1 MESANT
7 VGYTQNALGDTAN
20 SQIVCFDG
28 ITAGGEIDI
37 QSIVPTVADP
47 TTPLESYQASI
58 MTLTPYMATDAT
70 YVYMTAADA
79 PDGLGA
85 GWFDE
90 SGSTRLTGAN
100 AVTFDPGIGFVAIND
115 YGDGLSFQ
123 YAGQVAEGATIVEL
137 GDTANSCGNNSLSTI
152 DIQDIQVGLVVN
164 GEGNLVL
171 TDGTDTLESYQIS
184 IMTLTP
190 YMATDA
196 TYVYMTAA
204 DAPDGL
210 GAGWFD
216 ESGSTRLTGA
226 NAVTFDPGVGFFVIN
241 DFGDGAKVKIPGNT
255 L

>member
-1 MESANT
+1 M
-7 VGYTQNALGDTAN
+7 GYTQNALGDTAN

-28 ITAGGEIDI
+28 IATGAIDI
-37 QSIVPTVADP
+37 QSIIPTVADP

-58 MTLTPYMATDAT
+58 MILTPYFETDST
-70 YVYMTAADA
+70 YYYMTAADA

-90 SGSTRLTGAN
+90 SGTTRLTGAK
-100 AVTFDPGIGFVAIND
+100 AVTFDAGIGFVAIND

-152 DIQDIQVGLVVN
+152 NIQDVKVGLAIDQQSGDLLLSDGVN
-164 GEGNLVL
+164 
-171 TDGTDTLESYQIS
+171 TLESYQIS

-190 YMATDA
+190 YFETEAI
-196 TYVYMTAA
+196 YYYMIAA

-216 ESGSTRLTGA
+216 ESGSTRLTGDD
-226 NAVTFDPGVGFFVIN
+226 AVTFGPGVGFIVVN
-241 DFGDGAKVKIPGNT
+241 DYGDGAKVKIPGNT

>member
-1 MESANT
+1 LESANI
-7 VGYTQNALGDTAN
+7 VGYTQNALGDVAN

-37 QSIVPTVADP
+37 QSIVPKVADP

-58 MTLTPYMATDAT
+58 MTLTPGMETEAIYF
-70 YVYMTAADA
+70 YLTAADA

-90 SGSTRLTGAN
+90 NGAIRMTGED
-100 AVTFDPGIGFVAIND
+100 AVTFDPGVGFVAIND
-115 YGDGLSFQ
+115 YGEGLSFT

-137 GDTANSCGNNSLSTI
+137 GDVANSCGNNSLSTI
-152 DIQDIQVGLVVN
+152 NIQDIQVGLDVD

-171 TDGTDTLESYQIS
+171 TDGVDTIESYQVS

-190 YMATDA
+190 GMETAAIYF
-196 TYVYMTAA
+196 YLTAA

-216 ESGSTRLTGA
+216 ENGAIRLTGDD
-226 NAVTFDPGVGFFVIN
+226 AVTFDAGVGFIVIN
-241 DFGDGAKVKIPGNT
+241 DFGTGAKVKIPGNT